1 MNAIIIF
8 IAGGSVGT
16 LLALLIAGSA
26 HLEDRNTIATLR
38 RRCERL
44 ERVHELDRKAADIR
58 GAELIRI
65 SKENHDLK
73 RKEA

>member
-1 MNAIIIF
+1 MNIIIAF
-8 IAGGSVGT
+8 IAGGSVGS

-26 HLEDRNTIATLR
+26 HLEDRNTIAVLQ

-58 GAELIRI
+58 GSRSAP
-65 SKENHDLK
+65 DQ
-73 RKEA
+73 